1 MPVWFMRQAGR
12 CLPEYQA
19 LKARYS
25 LNELFQTPELAA
37 EITLQPVRILG
48 VDAAIL
54 FADILTLPI
63 ALGADI
69 HFDNDRGPV
78 VQPLKDFN
86 LKPAQSFPAV
96 EQTIRAVRK
105 SLPRDKA
112 LIGFAGSPFTVL
124 TYLIEGGSSVNFTRT
139 LRMMGSDP
147 KGFRRLME
155 FLTTNTIHYLN
166 AQKEAGIDAFQIF
179 DTWAGILPAAS
190 YDKFVKPFI
199 REIFTAVDLPSIYY
213 LRQCAH
219 LLASMAQSGADLLSV
234 CHTVDLADPRV
245 VKFAGGGV
253 QGNLYNG
260 LLYADHAVI
269 REEVTRLLKASTKYD
284 RYIFNLNH
292 GVFPDTP
299 VETLKLIVQW
309 VHEFTWKP

>member
-1 MPVWFMRQAGR
+1 MRQAGR

-19 LKARYS
+19 LKARHS
-25 LNELFQTPELAA
+25 LNELFGNPELAA
-37 EITLQPVRILG
+37 EITLQPVRTLG

-78 VQPLKDFN
+78 VRPLKDFN
-86 LKPAQSFPAV
+86 LKTVRSFPAV
-96 EQTIRAVRK
+96 EQTIRAVK
-105 SLPRDKA
+105 KALPGDKA

-124 TYLIEGGSSVNFTRT
+124 TYLLEGGSSVNFTRT

-147 KGFRRLME
+147 EGFRRLME
-155 FLTTNTIHYLN
+155 LLTTSTIQYLN

-179 DTWAGILPAAS
+179 DTWAGILPVAP
-190 YDKFVKPFI
+190 YDEFVKPFI
-199 REIFTAVDLPSIYY
+199 REIFAAVDLPSIYY

-219 LLASMAQSGADLLSV
+219 LLPSMAQSGADILSV

-245 VKFAGGGV
+245 VRFAGRGV

-260 LLYADHAVI
+260 LLYADPAVTG
-269 REEVTRLLKASTKYD
+269 EEVTRLLKASTKYD
-284 RYIFNLNH
+284 RYIFNLSH

-299 VETLKLIVQW
+299 VDTLKMIVKLA
-309 VHEFTWKP
+309 HDFTWKR